1 MPVAA
6 KSAAGGTLPALALLI
21 GAAPPLPSCS
31 LDPAAAELL
40 LLLPA
45 ALPTCTVLASRVTCP
60 PPPDPP
66 VGTRSGSGELAGKMD
81 EKRLEICER
90 YGAVDAYT
98 PPNHEAPAPAPAPAE
113 EGGVAKAT

>member
-1 MPVAA
+1 
-6 KSAAGGTLPALALLI
+6 
-21 GAAPPLPSCS
+21 
-31 LDPAAAELL
+31 
-40 LLLPA
+40 
-45 ALPTCTVLASRVTCP
+45 
-60 PPPDPP
+60 
-66 VGTRSGSGELAGKMD
+66 MD